1 MKFTCDKA
9 SLQEVTNIVQKAAA
23 TNSTLTILM
32 GILLTVKNNKLKLT
46 CNNLEIAIECTIDA
60 QIEKEGSVVVNSRLF
75 SDIIKKLAC
84 DLVHISVNDNF
95 VTNITG
101 GGSNYDILGIS
112 AEEFPLLPS
121 VDEETK
127 LVLTQKELKELIKS
141 TIFAAGTSENK
152 LILTG
157 CLLKAEENNIVM
169 VAVDG
174 YRLALRQ
181 IAVKNEIPNATFV
194 IPAKNLGELN
204 KIITDSENNIQIIV
218 SNKNISFDFEGVR
231 FVSRLLDGEF
241 IDYEK
246 IIPKD
251 FTTNV
256 RVTAAELE
264 NAAER
269 ASLIIT
275 NELVKSPLEISI
287 SQAGFEISCET
298 QVGKSEERIYP
309 EIIGEDLTI
318 GFNHHYLLDAIKV
331 CPDDEYYMGFGTN
344 LSPCLLYPS
353 NGKNDFKY
361 IILPVRLRSN
371 G

>member
-9 SLQEVTNIVQKAAA
+9 SLQEATNIVQKAAA

-32 GILLTVKNNKLKLT
+32 GILITAKDNKIKLT
-46 CNNLEIAIECTIDA
+46 CNNLDVAIECNINA
-60 QIEKEGSVVVNSRLF
+60 QIEKEGTVVVSSRLF
-75 SDIIKKLAC
+75 FDIMKNLAG
-84 DLVHISVNDNF
+84 DLVHISVNDKF

-101 GGSNYDILGIS
+101 GGSNYDILGIC
-112 AEEFPLLPS
+112 AEEFPLLPT
-121 VDEETK
+121 VEEETS
-127 LVLTQKELKELIKS
+127 LFLSQRELKELIRS

-157 CLLKAEENNIVM
+157 CLLKAEDNNIIM

-181 IAVKNEIPNATFV
+181 IQVKHDHPKTSFV
-194 IPAKNLGELN
+194 IPARNLSELN
-204 KIITDSENNIQIIV
+204 KIIADSDENIQIII
-218 SNKNISFDFEGVR
+218 SNKNISFDFNGVR

-246 IIPKD
+246 IIPKS
-251 FTTNV
+251 FTTTV
-256 RVTAAELE
+256 RVKAAELE
-264 NAAER
+264 NAVER

-287 SQAGFEISCET
+287 SQTGFEISCET
-298 QVGKSEERIYP
+298 QVGRSDECIYP
-309 EIIGEDLTI
+309 EIIGEDLKI
-318 GFNHHYLLDAIKV
+318 GFNHRYLLDAIKA
-331 CPDDEYYMGFGTN
+331 CPEDEYYIGFGSN
-344 LSPCLLYPS
+344 LNPCLLYPI